1 MDIQIWINLMVGCLV
16 AAMGWFGRQLWEAV
30 KELRRDIHAIES
42 DLPKTYVQKEDYNT
56 TMKRIEDMF
65 TRIWD
70 KLDGKADKKLS

>member
-30 KELRRDIHAIES
+30 KELRRDIHTIES
-42 DLPKTYVQKEDYNT
+42 DLPKTYVQKEDYNM

-65 TRIWD
+65 IRIWD
-70 KLDGKADKKLS
+70 KLDGKADKKAT